1 MENTQNSE
9 TKKTVEFPLIGTRA
23 PEFVAQTTHGEI
35 HFPNDYE
42 GRWVILFSHPADF
55 TPVCTTE
62 FITFASRFDEYQAL
76 NTDLVGLSID
86 SVTSHMGWVDSIK
99 TLEWEDHKNVEIP
112 FPIIDDITR
121 NVASK
126 YGMLQGESDT
136 ATVRAVFF
144 VDPQGIIRT
153 ILYYPASLGRNFDEI
168 HRILIGLQ
176 KADKDKVALPAD
188 WKPGKDVILP
198 PPKKMEDVA
207 PRLALDGKDG
217 HKVKSWYLT
226 FKEDKEG

>member
-1 MENTQNSE
+1 MENTQNHESQQG
-9 TKKTVEFPLIGTRA
+9 TQFPLIGTRA
-23 PEFVAQTTHGEI
+23 PEFKAKTTHGEM

-99 TLEWEDHKNVEIP
+99 SIEWDGHKNVNIP
-112 FPIIDDITR
+112 FPIIDDVKR
-121 NVASK
+121 EVANK

-144 VDPQGIIRT
+144 IDPESKIRT
-153 ILYYPASLGRNFDEI
+153 ILYYPAALGRNFDEI

-198 PPKKMEDVA
+198 PPGTMADV
-207 PRLALDGKDG
+207 PERLALDGKDG
-217 HKVKSWYLT
+217 HEVKNWYLT
-226 FKEDKEG
+226 FKKDKED